1 MFELTE
7 EGSISSQLFL
17 DNTGHNIIDLLN
29 NVLTGKEDLAQLV
42 RENGVSNVSQGLPG
56 LIVQAYLILVRLFDL
71 DYLEPIS
78 TLPKTEI
85 IEDSVIFEDLSP
97 DLPTTVIEAEEKTK
111 SFKCEM
117 CDQSFDSGK
126 DRAHHRR
133 IAHCSVKEFKCRM
146 CEKSYSSLKLLQA
159 HQSREHDNTVHECDI
174 CGKTLK
180 NRAQLLRHKK
190 FEHDKKFPCDQC
202 DSKFYSQYLLS
213 EHVRRVHVD
222 GRNFACEVCSQTFKN
237 IEALKVHVSRTHTE
251 REKTVFCD
259 QCDARFFNKSQ
270 LTNHLRDV
278 HLDQPVT
285 CDICGQQS
293 GNPSKLK
300 RHIRRV
306 HGQPKELES
315 WQCSL
320 CSKVIMAKNLKQA
333 IKSHMQTHEKEAK
346 YSCDFCD
353 KKFRTLPNYKNHI
366 NTHKGILEHRCEPCN
381 KVLKHTHFL

>member
-1 MFELTE
+1 MFEHS
-7 EGSISSQLFL
+7 SIPSQLFL

-29 NVLTGKEDLAQLV
+29 NVLTAKEDLAQLV
-42 RENGVSNVSQGLPG
+42 HENGVSNVSQGLPG

-78 TLPKTEI
+78 TSSKTEI
-85 IEDSVIFEDLSP
+85 TEENAIFEDLSA
-97 DLPTTVIEAEEKTK
+97 DSPTNIENEEKVK
-111 SFKCEM
+111 KFQCEM

-126 DRAHHRR
+126 ERAHHRR
-133 IAHCSVKEFKCRM
+133 IVHCNMKEFKCRL
-146 CEKSYSSLKLLQA
+146 CDKSYSSLKLLQA
-159 HQSREHDNTVHECDI
+159 HQSREHDTTVHECDT
-174 CGKTLK
+174 CGKILK

-202 DSKFYSQYLLS
+202 NSKFYSQYLLN
-213 EHVRRVHVD
+213 EHVRRVHVEE
-222 GRNFACEVCSQTFKN
+222 RNFECEICNQTFKN
-237 IEALKVHVSRTHTE
+237 TEALKVHISRTHSQ

-259 QCDARFFNKSQ
+259 QCEARFLNKSQ
-270 LTNHLRDV
+270 LNNHFKDV

-300 RHIRRV
+300 KHIRRV
-306 HGQPKELES
+306 HEQPKELES
-315 WQCSL
+315 WECSL
-320 CSKVIMAKNLKQA
+320 CSKVISAKYLKQA

-353 KKFRTLPNYKNHI
+353 KKFRTLPNFKNHV

-381 KVLKHTHFL
+381 KVCIHYLYIVII